1 MVGRRRRMSVL
12 AGGVAGL
19 LCAATVSGIA
29 GATAASAAPG
39 GRKPLDGSMITASAR
54 KHPVGAVSK
63 SAAVNFEVVLKLR
76 NAAAAQ
82 ALVTAVST
90 PGSASYR
97 HYLTAA
103 QWEARFSPAAAEV
116 SSARSWLASEGFKV
130 GATSADRITVS
141 ASGTAAQ
148 VEKAFGTTLG
158 MYKVNGQVVRLA
170 THRCRCR
177 PRWRAACGCA
187 GHQPERRHDRRGG
200 RHGRDRPYAGH
211 RPRAGRRRGRLPA
224 RTGGLPHGPAVRQV
238 LRAKSTTVQPPFG
251 MGYPR
256 TVPDQVCGYKPGQF
270 RSAYQGRLERHRKG
284 RHGGHHRRLR
294 LRDDPRGT
302 RPGTSRRTTRATRSA
317 TRISARLWRRRS
329 RMRRSATRPAG

>member
-63 SAAVNFEVVLKLR
+63 SAPVNFEVVLKLR

-116 SSARSWLASEGFKV
+116 STARSWLASEGFKV
-130 GATSADRITVS
+130 GATSADRITIS

-158 MYKVNGQVVRLA
+158 KYKVNGHVVRLA
-170 THRCRCR
+170 THRCRSR
-177 PRWRAACGCA
+177 PRWRAAWWVRWA
-187 GHQPERRHDRRGG
+187 STRTWPRPTRRPAAPPPPARC
-200 RHGRDRPYAGH
+200 H
-211 RPRAGRRRGRLPA
+211 RPRAGRGQGRLPA
-224 RTGGLPHGPAVRQV
+224 RAGRLHHGPAVR
-238 LRAKSTTVQPPFG
+238 
-251 MGYPR
+251 
-256 TVPDQVCGYKPGQF
+256 
-270 RSAYQGRLERHRKG
+270 
-284 RHGGHHRRLR
+284 
-294 LRDDPRGT
+294 
-302 RPGTSRRTTRATRSA
+302 
-317 TRISARLWRRRS
+317 
-329 RMRRSATRPAG
+329 